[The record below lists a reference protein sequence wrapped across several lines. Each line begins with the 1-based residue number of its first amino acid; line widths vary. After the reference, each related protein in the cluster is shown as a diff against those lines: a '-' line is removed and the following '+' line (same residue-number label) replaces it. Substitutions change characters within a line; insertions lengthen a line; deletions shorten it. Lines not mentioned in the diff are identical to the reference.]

1 MNELKDT
8 VLKDGQEAPTPYRGP
23 RASNTLETLRPRE
36 VNVPPPFGFTGDPFQ
51 TYDPVQE
58 TDSLPLQG
66 RGLPPEQ
73 YNLLPVDWPTVQET
87 LGLPKEFVELSLT
100 QRVENLEGEVLRLQ
114 EQTDGLLDRIAIHN
128 TKSSHKI

>member
-1 MNELKDT
+1 MNEKDT
-8 VLKDGQEAPTPYRGP
+8 ILKDGQEAPTPYRGP

-36 VNVPPPFGFTGDPFQ
+36 VNTDWAASWKPADAIYQ
-51 TYDPVQE
+51 SPVQE

-100 QRVENLEGEVLRLQ
+100 QRVEYLEGEVLRLQ
-114 EQTDGLLDRIAIHN
+114 EQMDGLLDRIAIHN

>member
-1 MNELKDT
+1 MNESKDT
-8 VLKDGQEAPTPYRGP
+8 ILKDGQEVPTPYRGP

-36 VNVPPPFGFTGDPFQ
+36 VNTLVEQGPGFQFVRKTEPP
-51 TYDPVQE
+51 V
-58 TDSLPLQG
+58 QG

-100 QRVENLEGEVLRLQ
+100 QRVENLESQVLGLE
-114 EQTDGLLDRIAIHN
+114 EQVDALKDRIAAYN
-128 TKSSHKI
+128 VKSSHKI